1 MAALPER
8 RRRWSP
14 RPFRVER
21 RVRETYDTWTLS
33 LAPVQGEQLEV
44 GPGQFTMLY
53 AFGVGEVPIS
63 VSGAPLVQTIRAVG
77 PVTRALCASRPG
89 TVVGV
94 RGPFGTSWPVEQAK
108 GSDLLIV
115 AGGVG
120 LPPVRPALYH
130 ALAHRADYG
139 RVILLYGART
149 PDDIVFRK
157 EIERWR
163 SRMDLEVDVTVD
175 AAADGWRGKVG
186 VVTTL
191 IPRAGIDPDSTAA
204 FVVGPE
210 IMMRFTARALVDEG
224 LPAER
229 IWISMERSMKC
240 GVALC
245 GHCQFGP
252 SLICRDGAVYPVPGD
267 RAVPGGEGAV
277 REAEARRLE
286 VLVVRRLPALA
297 ARLRGRAAR
306 GRGRRR
312 HRLLPGGDQ
321 QDGRRPVRRLAR
333 RGLDHHPA
341 RRRADPRGP
350 PQVEGADHD
359 RRLRHGR
366 RDPGAPELRR
376 RGRVRLD
383 RLRLARVHLHPG
395 HLDGDRRPRVGRL
408 RAARLPDRQGPA
420 AGGRDRVPAR
430 APAERAGLLGVHGVQ
445 APRDHLRHGCSR
457 DAVPRAGHAGRLR
470 RDLPGVRARLLRLL
484 RPDGDAEHGVA
495 LEAAARPAA

>member
-1 MAALPER
+1 MAALPEPGVMV
-8 RRRWSP
+8 P

-21 RVRETYDTWTLS
+21 KVRETYDTWTLS
-33 LAPVQGEQLEV
+33 LAPVHGAELEV

-63 VSGAPLVQTIRAVG
+63 VSGAPLIQTIRAVG
-77 PVTRALCASRPG
+77 SVTRALCVSRPG
-89 TVVGV
+89 TVIGV

-120 LPPVRPALYH
+120 LPPVRPALRH
-130 ALAHRADYG
+130 ALANRADYG

-149 PDDIVFRK
+149 PADIVFRK

-191 IPRAGIDPDSTAA
+191 IPRAGIDPGSTAA

-252 SLICRDGAVYPVPGD
+252 SLICRDGAVYPYPAIEPYLG
-267 RAVPGGEGAV
+267 V
-277 REAEARRLE
+277 REL
-286 VLVVRRLPALA
+286 
-297 ARLRGRAAR
+297 
-306 GRGRRR
+306 
-312 HRLLPGGDQ
+312 
-321 QDGRRPVRRLAR
+321 
-333 RGLDHHPA
+333 
-341 RRRADPRGP
+341 
-350 PQVEGADHD
+350 
-359 RRLRHGR
+359 
-366 RDPGAPELRR
+366 
-376 RGRVRLD
+376 
-383 RLRLARVHLHPG
+383 
-395 HLDGDRRPRVGRL
+395 
-408 RAARLPDRQGPA
+408 
-420 AGGRDRVPAR
+420 
-430 APAERAGLLGVHGVQ
+430 
-445 APRDHLRHGCSR
+445 
-457 DAVPRAGHAGRLR
+457 
-470 RDLPGVRARLLRLL
+470 
-484 RPDGDAEHGVA
+484 
-495 LEAAARPAA
+495 

>member
-1 MAALPER
+1 MAALPELGAMV
-8 RRRWSP
+8 P

-77 PVTRALCASRPG
+77 SVTRALCASRPG
-89 TVVGV
+89 AVVGV

-108 GSDLLIV
+108 GRDVLIV

-130 ALAHRADYG
+130 ALAHREDYG

-149 PDDIVFRK
+149 PADIVFRK

-191 IPRAGIDPDSTAA
+191 IPRAGIDPDATAA

-252 SLICRDGAVYPVPGD
+252 SLICRDGAVYPYPAIEPYLG
-267 RAVPGGEGAV
+267 V
-277 REAEARRLE
+277 REL
-286 VLVVRRLPALA
+286 
-297 ARLRGRAAR
+297 
-306 GRGRRR
+306 
-312 HRLLPGGDQ
+312 
-321 QDGRRPVRRLAR
+321 
-333 RGLDHHPA
+333 
-341 RRRADPRGP
+341 
-350 PQVEGADHD
+350 
-359 RRLRHGR
+359 
-366 RDPGAPELRR
+366 
-376 RGRVRLD
+376 
-383 RLRLARVHLHPG
+383 
-395 HLDGDRRPRVGRL
+395 
-408 RAARLPDRQGPA
+408 
-420 AGGRDRVPAR
+420 
-430 APAERAGLLGVHGVQ
+430 
-445 APRDHLRHGCSR
+445 
-457 DAVPRAGHAGRLR
+457 
-470 RDLPGVRARLLRLL
+470 
-484 RPDGDAEHGVA
+484 
-495 LEAAARPAA
+495 

>member
-1 MAALPER
+1 MAALPEPGPMV
-8 RRRWSP
+8 P

-21 RVRETYDTWTLS
+21 KRRETYDTWTLS
-33 LAPVQGEQLEV
+33 LAPVQGSQLDV
-44 GPGQFTMLY
+44 APGQFTMLY

-77 PVTRALCASRPG
+77 PVTRTLCAAKPG
-89 TVVGV
+89 TVIGV
-94 RGPFGTSWPVEQAK
+94 RGPFGTSWPVEQVT

-130 ALAHRADYG
+130 ALEHRADYG

-149 PDDIVFRK
+149 PADIVFRK

-191 IPRAGIDPDSTAA
+191 IPRAGVDPGSTSA

-210 IMMRFTARALVDEG
+210 IMMRFSARALVDEG

-252 SLICRDGAVYPVPGD
+252 SLICRDGAVYPYPAIEPYLG
-267 RAVPGGEGAV
+267 V
-277 REAEARRLE
+277 REL
-286 VLVVRRLPALA
+286 
-297 ARLRGRAAR
+297 
-306 GRGRRR
+306 
-312 HRLLPGGDQ
+312 
-321 QDGRRPVRRLAR
+321 
-333 RGLDHHPA
+333 
-341 RRRADPRGP
+341 
-350 PQVEGADHD
+350 
-359 RRLRHGR
+359 
-366 RDPGAPELRR
+366 
-376 RGRVRLD
+376 
-383 RLRLARVHLHPG
+383 
-395 HLDGDRRPRVGRL
+395 
-408 RAARLPDRQGPA
+408 
-420 AGGRDRVPAR
+420 
-430 APAERAGLLGVHGVQ
+430 
-445 APRDHLRHGCSR
+445 
-457 DAVPRAGHAGRLR
+457 
-470 RDLPGVRARLLRLL
+470 
-484 RPDGDAEHGVA
+484 
-495 LEAAARPAA
+495 

>member
-1 MAALPER
+1 MAALPEPGVMV
-8 RRRWSP
+8 P

-21 RVRETYDTWTLS
+21 KVRETYDTWTLS
-33 LAPVQGEQLEV
+33 LAPVQGLELEV

-63 VSGAPLVQTIRAVG
+63 VSGAPLIQTIRAVG
-77 PVTRALCASRPG
+77 SVTRALCASRPG

-120 LPPVRPALYH
+120 LPPVRPALHH
-130 ALAHRADYG
+130 ALANRADYG

-149 PDDIVFRK
+149 PADIVFRK

-252 SLICRDGAVYPVPGD
+252 SLICRDGAVYPYPAIEPYLG
-267 RAVPGGEGAV
+267 V
-277 REAEARRLE
+277 REL
-286 VLVVRRLPALA
+286 
-297 ARLRGRAAR
+297 
-306 GRGRRR
+306 
-312 HRLLPGGDQ
+312 
-321 QDGRRPVRRLAR
+321 
-333 RGLDHHPA
+333 
-341 RRRADPRGP
+341 
-350 PQVEGADHD
+350 
-359 RRLRHGR
+359 
-366 RDPGAPELRR
+366 
-376 RGRVRLD
+376 
-383 RLRLARVHLHPG
+383 
-395 HLDGDRRPRVGRL
+395 
-408 RAARLPDRQGPA
+408 
-420 AGGRDRVPAR
+420 
-430 APAERAGLLGVHGVQ
+430 
-445 APRDHLRHGCSR
+445 
-457 DAVPRAGHAGRLR
+457 
-470 RDLPGVRARLLRLL
+470 
-484 RPDGDAEHGVA
+484 
-495 LEAAARPAA
+495 

>member
-1 MAALPER
+1 MAALPEAGPMV
-8 RRRWSP
+8 P

-33 LAPVQGEQLEV
+33 LAPVQGAQLEI

-77 PVTRALCASRPG
+77 SVTRALCASRPG

-130 ALAHRADYG
+130 AIAHREDYG

-210 IMMRFTARALVDEG
+210 IMMRFTARALVDGG
-224 LPAER
+224 LSAER

-252 SLICRDGAVYPVPGD
+252 SLICRDGAVYPYPAIEPYLG
-267 RAVPGGEGAV
+267 V
-277 REAEARRLE
+277 REL
-286 VLVVRRLPALA
+286 
-297 ARLRGRAAR
+297 
-306 GRGRRR
+306 
-312 HRLLPGGDQ
+312 
-321 QDGRRPVRRLAR
+321 
-333 RGLDHHPA
+333 
-341 RRRADPRGP
+341 
-350 PQVEGADHD
+350 
-359 RRLRHGR
+359 
-366 RDPGAPELRR
+366 
-376 RGRVRLD
+376 
-383 RLRLARVHLHPG
+383 
-395 HLDGDRRPRVGRL
+395 
-408 RAARLPDRQGPA
+408 
-420 AGGRDRVPAR
+420 
-430 APAERAGLLGVHGVQ
+430 
-445 APRDHLRHGCSR
+445 
-457 DAVPRAGHAGRLR
+457 
-470 RDLPGVRARLLRLL
+470 
-484 RPDGDAEHGVA
+484 
-495 LEAAARPAA
+495 

>member
-1 MAALPER
+1 MV
-8 RRRWSP
+8 P

-33 LAPVQGEQLEV
+33 LAPVQGAQLEL

-63 VSGAPLVQTIRAVG
+63 VSGPPLVQTIRAVG
-77 PVTRALCASRPG
+77 SVTRALCASRPG

-130 ALAHRADYG
+130 ALAHREDYG

-149 PDDIVFRK
+149 PDDIVFRR

-191 IPRAGIDPDSTAA
+191 IPRAGVDPDSTAA

-210 IMMRFTARALVDEG
+210 IMMRFTARALVDGG
-224 LPAER
+224 LSAER

-252 SLICRDGAVYPVPGD
+252 SLICRDGAVYPYPAIEPYLG
-267 RAVPGGEGAV
+267 V
-277 REAEARRLE
+277 REL
-286 VLVVRRLPALA
+286 
-297 ARLRGRAAR
+297 
-306 GRGRRR
+306 
-312 HRLLPGGDQ
+312 
-321 QDGRRPVRRLAR
+321 
-333 RGLDHHPA
+333 
-341 RRRADPRGP
+341 
-350 PQVEGADHD
+350 
-359 RRLRHGR
+359 
-366 RDPGAPELRR
+366 
-376 RGRVRLD
+376 
-383 RLRLARVHLHPG
+383 
-395 HLDGDRRPRVGRL
+395 
-408 RAARLPDRQGPA
+408 
-420 AGGRDRVPAR
+420 
-430 APAERAGLLGVHGVQ
+430 
-445 APRDHLRHGCSR
+445 
-457 DAVPRAGHAGRLR
+457 
-470 RDLPGVRARLLRLL
+470 
-484 RPDGDAEHGVA
+484 
-495 LEAAARPAA
+495 